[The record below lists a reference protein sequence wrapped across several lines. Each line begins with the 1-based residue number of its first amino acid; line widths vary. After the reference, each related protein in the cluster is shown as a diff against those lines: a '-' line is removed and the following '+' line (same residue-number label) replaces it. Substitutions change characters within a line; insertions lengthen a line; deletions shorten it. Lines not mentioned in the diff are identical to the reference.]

1 MKKLFVIIVLSFTLL
16 FSCKKEVYEVN
27 TNFAGQWIGK
37 DGTYNYEF
45 YIDESS
51 HGTFKIFKN
60 ESLDSEHTGVLRKE
74 GEKLV
79 MNRLNTFIVET
90 EPYQLDTGIT
100 FVLHDYEYPV
110 TWSMKVKTPR
120 SWGGSEI
127 TYYK

>member
-1 MKKLFVIIVLSFTLL
+1 MD
-16 FSCKKEVYEVN
+16 

-37 DGTYNYEF
+37 DAKYNYEF

-51 HGTFKIFKN
+51 KGTFKIFLD
-60 ESLDSEHTGVLRKE
+60 ESLDSEHKGILRKE

-79 MNRLNTFIVET
+79 MNRLNTFIVLS
-90 EPYQLDTGIT
+90 EPEKLDTSIT
-100 FVLHDYEYPV
+100 FVLHNYEYPV
-110 TWSMKVKTPR
+110 TWSMKVKTPK